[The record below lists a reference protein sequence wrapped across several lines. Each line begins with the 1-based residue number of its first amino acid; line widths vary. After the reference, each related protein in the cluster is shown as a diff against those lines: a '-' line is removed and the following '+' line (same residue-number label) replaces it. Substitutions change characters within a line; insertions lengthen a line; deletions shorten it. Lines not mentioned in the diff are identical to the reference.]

1 MLKRKKIFA
10 ICAATFILAPV
21 AVYASDAPTDE
32 GQYIWQD
39 ENGDF
44 WYRNGTE
51 DEYIGE
57 GNYGQDPDSGEWME
71 ANNAGW
77 TEEEG
82 YFEPHYHYD
91 GKGGVWFEQGDDDY
105 YIGSTDQYYIDDNGQ
120 LCEISGKASGD
131 HGADTAS
138 ETSAGDSEDQEAEK
152 TGELYMLA
160 DFKLQDTIMESMP
173 DGKLG
178 YSEIRSV
185 NENKSMAVLL
195 KVKNE
200 PENTFSTPEDFMAEY
215 YPGNG
220 SIAYEEAMTIA
231 SYPAMRYQYKG
242 SINDEDR
249 EIDALVCLTDDYSFG
264 LFILTEPKDYDD
276 NIKKANVE
284 LIKTADLIYAE
295 RIDMASTEFFQVLTP
310 ERWKYL
316 CHYQTEETENDGYKL
331 IYYCEEVPVLTLEVR
346 AYDGTDQP
354 LDSVW
359 QGYLGRIQ
367 ALDGKQYDLTATIS
381 QYSEDASDDWKEM
394 YNTYEETING
404 IRIMDG
410 CVLREGSH
418 L

>member
-120 LCEISGKASGD
+120 LCEISGKASGE

-160 DFKLQDTIMESMP
+160 DFKLQDTILS
-173 DGKLG
+173 
-178 YSEIRSV
+178 
-185 NENKSMAVLL
+185 
-195 KVKNE
+195 
-200 PENTFSTPEDFMAEY
+200 
-215 YPGNG
+215 
-220 SIAYEEAMTIA
+220 
-231 SYPAMRYQYKG
+231 
-242 SINDEDR
+242 
-249 EIDALVCLTDDYSFG
+249 
-264 LFILTEPKDYDD
+264 
-276 NIKKANVE
+276 
-284 LIKTADLIYAE
+284 LIHI
-295 RIDMASTEFFQVLTP
+295 
-310 ERWKYL
+310 
-316 CHYQTEETENDGYKL
+316 
-331 IYYCEEVPVLTLEVR
+331 
-346 AYDGTDQP
+346 
-354 LDSVW
+354 
-359 QGYLGRIQ
+359 
-367 ALDGKQYDLTATIS
+367 
-381 QYSEDASDDWKEM
+381 
-394 YNTYEETING
+394 
-404 IRIMDG
+404 
-410 CVLREGSH
+410 
-418 L
+418 